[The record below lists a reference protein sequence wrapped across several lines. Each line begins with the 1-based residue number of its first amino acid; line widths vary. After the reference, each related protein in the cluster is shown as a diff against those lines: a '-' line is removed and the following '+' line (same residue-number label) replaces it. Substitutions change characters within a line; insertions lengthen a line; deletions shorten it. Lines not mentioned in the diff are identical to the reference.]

1 MKIVMA
7 NMEKPGYRG
16 SIQDYKSCGGYTALQ
31 KVLISMTPDKVI
43 EEVKSSGLR
52 GRGGAGFPAGVKW
65 GFVPKDSPKQRYLI
79 INADEGEPGTF
90 KDRAIITYDPHLL
103 IEGAIIAAYAIKSTV
118 SFIYIRGEFY
128 REMQVLQYAIE
139 EAENAGFLGDNIIG
153 SGFSHRMYIHRGA
166 GAYICGEETGMIESL
181 EGKRGWPRNRPPFPA
196 VWGLFG
202 CPTVVNNVETL
213 SNIPFIINNGE
224 FVFASIG
231 VEKGTG
237 TKIFCISGHV
247 KKPGL
252 YELPMGISLRELIFE
267 YAGGMKNGRPLKAVI
282 PGGTSMPVLTAQEI
296 DVKMDFESLQKIGSS
311 LGSAGVIVMDDTVC
325 MVDACLNV
333 SKFYTHESCGQCTP
347 CREGMSWMRMIIDR
361 IEHGKGEERDI
372 DLLLE
377 ITRNIEGRTICAF
390 GEAGA
395 WPVRAFV
402 TKFRQEFED
411 HIKLKKCPF
420 KVQ

>member
-65 GFVPKDSPKQRYLI
+65 GFVPKDSTKQRYLI

-90 KDRAIITYDPHLL
+90 KDRAIITFDPHLL

-128 REMQVLQYAIE
+128 RETQVLQNAIK
-139 EAENAGFLGDNIIG
+139 EAENAGFLGDNIVG

-166 GAYICGEETGMIESL
+166 GAYICGEETGLIESL

-213 SNIPFIINNGE
+213 SNIPFIINNGG
-224 FVFASIG
+224 FAFASIG
-231 VEKGTG
+231 VEKGSG

-267 YAGGMKNGRPLKAVI
+267 YAGGMKNDRPLKAVI

-296 DVKMDFESLQKIGSS
+296 DVKMDFESLQKIGSA
-311 LGSAGVIVMDDTVC
+311 LGSAGVIVMDDSVC

-333 SKFYTHESCGQCTP
+333 SKFYAHESCGQCTP
-347 CREGMSWMRMIIDR
+347 CREGMSWMQMIVDR

-411 HIKLKKCPF
+411 HIKLKRCPV
-420 KVQ
+420 KV

>member
-128 REMQVLQYAIE
+128 RETQVLQYAIK
-139 EAENAGFLGDNIIG
+139 EAENAGFLGNNIVG

-213 SNIPFIINNGE
+213 SNIPFIINNGG